1 MVTKFKSLIFSPEKP
16 CRFYGLVFL
25 IILFPLFPLLPGF
38 FRIQGF
44 YIDWWNHLW
53 MTNYFGIFYEHNSA
67 FPLVINTNNFGG
79 IGNPSPLFYGYLFYP
94 FFGWISSLLNADM
107 ALRLPFFGLWFIQF
121 LALYN
126 VFIQQTANRLITLTI
141 TALCL
146 WTIYPLTS
154 IYNRSAL
161 TEAYATGLLTVTF
174 CCLLLFLREEEW
186 KRKLRYLSYLGLS
199 MTLVI
204 GFHPITGLYGSC
216 FLALVFLIHL
226 ITSSKNSTEIL
237 KDFLILFGVGLLSFL
252 IIAPWT
258 YMIFEFGENI
268 KISTDA
274 NVTLFP
280 ESIDYF
286 ISRFMPFP
294 LDLRSLVYGFKV
306 EGGTPFLET
315 QTNVP
320 LGILWIWLAY
330 SLTNINRF
338 FSYPVQHEKKFQ
350 FKLYRSPAIFLS
362 ILLFGLTTWMSLST
376 TPYEYLPNFFQNIE
390 FAYRML
396 FYQNL
401 SIIFAVYSLF
411 HVSQISLFKIEKTKF
426 HKVLPIISTICLSF
440 SFLACLEKN
449 MHGLAIVGFSKPKI
463 PKTLEESLQLNR
475 QNYGTYKYT
484 VNNIPQVKGKNFV
497 NVNFKVDLSQGFGI
511 GVKPIHLNL
520 SETQWI
526 RTNIHAF
533 PWNQL
538 DVNGSPLKKELL
550 KMVAGKAD
558 TGKLTMN
565 TNHLAFQ
572 LRSQKHNLHYQF
584 KPEPIYM
591 VAREISMWLLLIWIG
606 VTVLLEGVLF
616 FSKYRIFNLQK

>member
-315 QTNVP
+315 QANVP
-320 LGILWIWLAY
+320 LGMLWLWLVY
-330 SLTNINRF
+330 SF
-338 FSYPVQHEKKFQ
+338 VQLKKQQPFQ
-350 FKLYRSPAIFLS
+350 WGQSLSIILS
-362 ILLFGLTTWMSLST
+362 ILLFSMITWMSLST
-376 TPYEYLPNFFQNIE
+376 KPYQFLPDYFQNIQ
-390 FAYRML
+390 FTYRIV

-401 SIIFAVYSLF
+401 AIIFAVYSLF
-411 HVSQISLFKIEKTKF
+411 QAWPKNPKDTQKTNYSKT
-426 HKVLPIISTICLSF
+426 LPVVVAICLSF
-440 SFLACLEKN
+440 AFLACLEKN
-449 MHGLAIVGFSKPKI
+449 LHGLAIVGFSKPEI

-475 QNYGTYKYT
+475 QN
-484 VNNIPQVKGKNFV
+484 
-497 NVNFKVDLSQGFGI
+497 
-511 GVKPIHLNL
+511 
-520 SETQWI
+520 
-526 RTNIHAF
+526 
-533 PWNQL
+533 
-538 DVNGSPLKKELL
+538 
-550 KMVAGKAD
+550 
-558 TGKLTMN
+558 
-565 TNHLAFQ
+565 
-572 LRSQKHNLHYQF
+572 
-584 KPEPIYM
+584 
-591 VAREISMWLLLIWIG
+591 
-606 VTVLLEGVLF
+606 
-616 FSKYRIFNLQK
+616 

>member
-53 MTNYFGIFYEHNSA
+53 MTNYFGIFYEQNSV

-79 IGNPSPLFYGYLFYP
+79 IGNPIPLFYGYLFYP
-94 FFGWISSLLNADM
+94 FFGWISSLMNADM

-141 TALCL
+141 TALSL
-146 WTIYPLTS
+146 WTIYPLTN

-161 TEAYATGLLTVTF
+161 TEAYATGLFTVTF
-174 CCLLLFLREEEW
+174 CCLLLLLREEQW
-186 KRKLRYLSYLGLS
+186 KRKIRYLSFLGLS
-199 MTLVI
+199 MALVT

-216 FLALVFLIHL
+216 FLALVFLLQI
-226 ITSSKNSTEIL
+226 IVRNKNFAGIM
-237 KDFLILFGVGLLSFL
+237 KDVLILPGVGLLSFL
-252 IIAPWT
+252 IISPWT
-258 YMIFEFGENI
+258 YMLFEFAEDLV
-268 KISTDA
+268 ISSVA
-274 NVTLFP
+274 PVTSFP

-286 ISRFMPFP
+286 LSRFLPFP

-306 EGGTPFLET
+306 EGATPFLET
-315 QTNVP
+315 QANVP
-320 LGILWIWLAY
+320 LGMLWLWLVY
-330 SLTNINRF
+330 SF
-338 FSYPVQHEKKFQ
+338 VQLKKQQPFQ
-350 FKLYRSPAIFLS
+350 WGQSLSIILS
-362 ILLFGLTTWMSLST
+362 ILLFSMITWMSLST
-376 TPYEYLPNFFQNIE
+376 KPYQFLPDYFQNIQ
-390 FAYRML
+390 FTYRIV

-401 SIIFAVYSLF
+401 AIIFAVYSLF
-411 HVSQISLFKIEKTKF
+411 QAWPKNPKDTHKKNFSKT
-426 HKVLPIISTICLSF
+426 LPVVVAICLSF
-440 SFLACLEKN
+440 AFLACLEKN
-449 MHGLAIVGFSKPKI
+449 LHGLAIVGFSKPEI
-463 PKTLEESLQLNR
+463 PKTLEESIQLNR

-533 PWNQL
+533 PWNQII
-538 DVNGSPLKKELL
+538 VNGSPLKRELL
-550 KMVAGKAD
+550 KMVPGKTD
-558 TGKLTMN
+558 TGILTMN
-565 TNHLAFQ
+565 TYHLAFQ
-572 LRSQKHNLHYQF
+572 LPSGKYTLHYQF
-584 KPEPIYM
+584 KPEPIYL
-591 VAREISMWLLLIWIG
+591 VLRKVSLLILKIWII
-606 VTVLLEGVLF
+606 VTVLIEGVLF